1 MNSGFEGFLGD
12 ALVIST
18 WEEMVASREI
28 GQER

>member
-12 ALVIST
+12 ALMMWM
-18 WEEMVASREI
+18 WEGMVASKEI